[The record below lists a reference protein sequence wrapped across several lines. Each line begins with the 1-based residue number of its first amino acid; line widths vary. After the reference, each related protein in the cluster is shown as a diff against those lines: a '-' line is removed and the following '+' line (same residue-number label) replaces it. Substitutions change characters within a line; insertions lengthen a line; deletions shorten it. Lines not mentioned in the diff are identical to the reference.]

1 MIWTRVDISR
11 LSLSVFS
18 ALAIVWPATQSRA
31 QLMRVVPDSA
41 FLAEH
46 VVADEDIAFVDHYW
60 LEVMQACI
68 DERFDNLF
76 LEALEAGGMPPEECA
91 KLRSLRDVFYE
102 LIDRVD
108 WTALTENE
116 HVFAMRIGGT
126 LTAIPSLLPSMLF
139 AFQPDAD
146 RIPHLEKTIRDLIY
160 TVASIKPDMLSV
172 EASARGETGSRVYSL
187 HLMPLGNQAVLQMAV
202 HEQEI
207 MLVMGPQFFEEALAC
222 LEGTSDASL
231 INTERFASAFGEL
244 PPDAPRRSFVD
255 VHKAIAD
262 AKDRVLPL
270 LGDPFIMTP
279 NSNFRQMAEEAFELI
294 DVVDTVGHTA
304 YGEDYTV
311 VDQWWVRFREQAVAE
326 GNPLYQAFFA
336 PREGND
342 LLSFIPAE
350 ASSFT
355 LSSGVDLAPLYRWAI
370 ERFEVYGQEEEVIQA
385 LSGWDTAQ
393 AALDLDFEKD
403 VLSILNSDTVMFT
416 VPALRPT
423 PMQPEDYAYLVRLK
437 NPSGTRKLI
446 KRIENVYEA
455 ALPLLISATGND
467 GDAPNIRFRD
477 ADGIFPGMK
486 TVSVTFQFAPGFALP
501 MPEFTYGI
509 LGNMLVV
516 TNSQDTLA
524 LAMEVAAEESDGL
537 AESPLFVTSD
547 RLPKDSVKSASLTPY
562 GLRYASMQGV
572 MQMAIT
578 GANMGFSMAGGIVT
592 QQGAGNQ
599 GNAAAA
605 VIKSMAGLLPRISR
619 IIEHIDFLEDNV
631 LYSQTRESG
640 HVQYLHS
647 TTRFFEPH
655 ERPTFSGK

>member
-1 MIWTRVDISR
+1 
-11 LSLSVFS
+11 
-18 ALAIVWPATQSRA
+18 
-31 QLMRVVPDSA
+31 MRVVPDSA

-68 DERFDNLF
+68 DERFDDLL
-76 LEALEAGGMPPEECA
+76 LEALESGGMPPEECA

-102 LIDRVD
+102 LIGRVD

-126 LTAIPSLLPSMLF
+126 LTATPSLLPSMLF

-146 RIPHLEKTIRDLIY
+146 RIPRLEKTIRDLIY

-187 HLMPLGNQAVLQMAV
+187 HLNLMPLGNQALLQMAV
-202 HEQEI
+202 REQEI
-207 MLVMGPQFFEEALAC
+207 MFVMGPQFFEEALAC

-262 AKDRVLPL
+262 AKDQVLPL
-270 LGDPFIMTP
+270 LGDIFLMTP
-279 NSNFRQMAEEAFELI
+279 NSNFRQMAEEVFELI

-311 VDQWWVRFREQAVAE
+311 VDQWWVRSREEAVAK

-355 LSSGVDLAPLYRWAI
+355 LSSGVDLAPLYRWSI
-370 ERFEVYGQEEEVIQA
+370 EWMQTYGQEKEVIQA

-403 VLSILNSDTVMFT
+403 VLSILDSDTVMFT

-423 PMQPEDYAYLVRLK
+423 PMQPEDYAYIVRLK

-477 ADGIFPGMK
+477 ANGIFPGMK
-486 TVSVTFQFAPGFALP
+486 TVSMTFQFAPGFALP

-537 AESPLFVTSD
+537 TESPLFVTSD
-547 RLPKDSVKSASLTPY
+547 RLPRGSVKSASLTPY

-572 MQMAIT
+572 MQMGVTA
-578 GANMGFSMAGGIVT
+578 ANMGFSVAEMAA
-592 QQGAGNQ
+592 QQAAGNRNQ
-599 GNAAAA
+599 GNAAVAL
-605 VIKSMAGLLPRISR
+605 IKSMAGLVPRISR
-619 IIEHIDFLEDNV
+619 IIGHIDFLEDKV